1 MALTLQGYV
10 TIPPGTPTAFDHGD
24 VDLASGHVFIAHT
37 AADAVE
43 VIDPAGGV
51 HIATIP
57 GCPEASGVL
66 CVQDER
72 LVFAAARGAGKIVM
86 IDAVS
91 MTTVAEIAAGA
102 QPNGLAWDD
111 RRRQLLVADVAD
123 ATARI
128 VDPDRRSVVATV
140 SLPGR
145 PRWCVYDR
153 DRDRLLVNIR
163 EPASVL
169 ALDPQTLDATASIPI
184 SSAGPHGLDIDQATH
199 RAFSACDGGRLV
211 AIDLTTHQE
220 VGSAPIPGAPDATW
234 FNPARGLLYVA
245 VGNPGVLSV
254 IDVGTMTVAEE
265 RETEPGAGTTAFDL
279 DRQQLYSFL
288 PRSSRVAIYA
298 ES

>member
-10 TIPPGTPTAFDHGD
+10 TISPGTPTDFDHGD
-24 VDLASGHVFIAHT
+24 VDRASGRVFIAHT
-37 AADAVE
+37 AAGAVE

-72 LVFAAARGAGKIVM
+72 RVFAAARGAGKVLI
-86 IDAVS
+86 IDAAS
-91 MTTVAEIAAGA
+91 LETHGDVAVGSR
-102 QPNGLAWDD
+102 PNGLAWDG
-111 RRRQLLVADVAD
+111 RRRRLLVADVAD
-123 ATARI
+123 ATVRL
-128 VDPDRRSVVATV
+128 VDPVGQRVVETR

-169 ALDPQTLDATASIPI
+169 ALDPQTLEATALIPI
-184 SSAGPHGLDIDQATH
+184 SSAGPHGLDIDPATH
-199 RAFSACDGGRLV
+199 RAFSACDGGRVV
-211 AIDLTTHQE
+211 AIDLTTNQE

-234 FNPARGLLYVA
+234 FNAAQGLLYVA

-265 RETEPGAGTTAFDL
+265 METEAGAGTTAFDL
-279 DRQQLYSFL
+279 DRQQLYVFL
-288 PRSSRVAIYA
+288 PRSSRVAVYA